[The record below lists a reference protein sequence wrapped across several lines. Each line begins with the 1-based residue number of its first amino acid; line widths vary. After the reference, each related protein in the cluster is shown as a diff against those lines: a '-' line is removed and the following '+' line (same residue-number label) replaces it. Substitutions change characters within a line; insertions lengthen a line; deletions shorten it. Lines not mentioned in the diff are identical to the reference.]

1 MSGHNARVIDSLS
14 GIRWGWDCAKC
25 GDWSNG
31 YNYRSREAAERAAR
45 RHNEVE
51 TEADERAA
59 QRLYGPK
66 QKDA

>member
-1 MSGHNARVIDSLS
+1 MSGHAARVIDSLS
-14 GIRWGWDCAKC
+14 EIRWGWGCPAC
-25 GDWSNG
+25 CCWNG